1 MASIKGYELKN
12 VKTFQGLE
20 WTGVQGSIYYKGKK
34 VGWYNDSGNGGMADI
49 ELRLPGETV
58 NDRQKERENQL
69 ESAVKKY
76 YAEHPL
82 QGEYAQLTPDAE
94 LFFGDLIRLAEDEK
108 YYKKIAKSGYGH
120 MVFYKRTERDPY
132 ERYTAFTEKSDM
144 DRYIGKEGLTQY
156 RRYDSPDDFVIR

>member
-49 ELRLPGETV
+49 ELRLPGETG

-94 LFFGDLIRLAEDEK
+94 LFLSNEQTTRGCRLRCV
-108 YYKKIAKSGYGH
+108 ICSGRP
-120 MVFYKRTERDPY
+120 VRFARRAPRTASFVRELRLLLFLLSGSGVS
-132 ERYTAFTEKSDM
+132 AGSCS
-144 DRYIGKEGLTQY
+144 EGIWSM
-156 RRYDSPDDFVIR
+156 R